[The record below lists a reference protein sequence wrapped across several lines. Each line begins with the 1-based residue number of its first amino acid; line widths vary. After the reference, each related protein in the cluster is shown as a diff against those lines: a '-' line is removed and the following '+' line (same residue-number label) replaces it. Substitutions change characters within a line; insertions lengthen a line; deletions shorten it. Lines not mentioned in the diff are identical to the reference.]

1 MPRTRVKNK
10 VLAKQYIAEDMNM
23 SAVVRENKP
32 HIKPGSVRVAA
43 SRILNNK
50 EFKKTLIEELEL
62 KGLNDEK
69 VAEIHRRNL
78 TQEDNLTASN
88 TAIDMYNKVKGNYAP
103 QRSENI
109 TLNLTGKE
117 LQEHKKNLL
126 EELKEVS
133 NA

>member
-1 MPRTRVKNK
+1 
-10 VLAKQYIAEDMNM
+10 MNM

-32 HIKPGSVRVAA
+32 HISKGSVKVAA
-43 SRILNNK
+43 SRILNNT

-69 VAEIHRRNL
+69 VAEVHRRNL
-78 TQEDNLTASN
+78 VQEENLPASN
-88 TAIDMYNKVKGNYAP
+88 SAIDMYNKVKGNYAP
-103 QRSENI
+103 QRTEKI

-117 LQEHKKNLL
+117 LQEHKRSLL

>member
-1 MPRTRVKNK
+1 
-10 VLAKQYIAEDMNM
+10 MNM

-32 HIKPGSVRVAA
+32 HISKGAVKVAA
-43 SRILNNK
+43 SRILNN
-50 EFKKTLIEELEL
+50 ENFKKTLIEELEI

-78 TQEDNLTASN
+78 TQEENLTASN

-103 QRSENI
+103 QRSESI